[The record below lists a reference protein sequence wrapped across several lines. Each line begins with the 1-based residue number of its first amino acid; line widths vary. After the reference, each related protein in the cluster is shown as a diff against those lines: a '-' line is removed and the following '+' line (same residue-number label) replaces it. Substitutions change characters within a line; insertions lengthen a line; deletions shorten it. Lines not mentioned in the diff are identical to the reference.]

1 MMNQQFR
8 LTPFTLTVML
18 AYVQYYTPNFLPGR
32 CLPATDLRRLAGQ
45 IGAAVVGLRSAR
57 AHPLLAMH
65 LALAEAAG
73 LLSVAGGRWQT
84 TTMTLDWLAAGVA
97 EQSAWLLAALK
108 GPDWSETLARLSLT
122 EVFRLDYLVYI
133 EQTLARWP
141 GSWPAAALANWLP
154 AADDPAIWRLRLPE
168 TLPTSHLFDLLQLGR
183 WVPGEEWQASAY
195 TVAMAAQRGYTPAAM
210 ERLLQAATGQPPGP
224 ARQQQ
229 LWQWYRQHDAVQI
242 ERVYLLTVKEPARL
256 DHLLGQRRLGSHIGQ
271 QLSPRHALVSPRIIP
286 SLRRQLAREG
296 LALQAPAA
304 ALPEDD
310 TAVTRGMAWLG
321 LRLLLGLGKWLPL
334 PLPKPYADLHRLAGG
349 LDAAQLA
356 DLEQKAAALLAEIRN
371 ALRGRD
377 AYFPPEEPVAAEL
390 VTAVRQALA
399 DGYLLAIAYQGLGE
413 LLPRYRTVQPLR
425 LTERDGLY
433 YLTAYCY
440 LAEANRVFR
449 LDRITTYQVLPEKV
463 T

>member
-1 MMNQQFR
+1 MNQQFR

-45 IGAAVVGLRSAR
+45 IGAMVTGLRSAR

-73 LLSVAGGRWQT
+73 LLAVAGGRWQT
-84 TTMTLDWLAAGVA
+84 TTRTLDWLAAGVA
-97 EQSAWLLAALK
+97 EQSAWLLAALQ

-141 GSWPAAALANWLP
+141 GSWPGTALATWLP
-154 AADDPAIWRLRLPE
+154 ADDQAIWRLRLPE
-168 TLPTSHLFDLLQLGR
+168 TLPTTHLFDLLQLGR
-183 WVPGEEWQASAY
+183 WSPGQEWQASAY
-195 TVAMAAQRGYTPAAM
+195 TVAVAAQRGYTPAAM
-210 ERLLQAATGQPPGP
+210 ERLLQTATGQPLGL

-242 ERVYLLTVKEPARL
+242 EQVYLLTVKAPARL
-256 DHLLGQRRLGSHIGQ
+256 DHLLSQRRLGRHIGQ

-286 SLRRQLAREG
+286 SLRRQLANEG
-296 LALQAPAA
+296 LALQAPAV

-310 TAVTRGMAWLG
+310 TAVTRGMAWFG

-334 PLPKPYADLHRLAGG
+334 PVPKPYTDLHRLEEQ
-349 LDAAQLA
+349 LDATQLA
-356 DLEQKAAALLAEIRN
+356 DLEQKAVVVLAEIKN
-371 ALRGRD
+371 ALRGQD
-377 AYFPPEEPVAAEL
+377 AFFPPEAPVASEL
-390 VTAVRQALA
+390 VITVQQALA
-399 DGYLLAIAYQGLGE
+399 DGCLLAIAYQGLGE
-413 LLPRYRTVQPLR
+413 LLPRYRIVQPLR
-425 LTERDGLY
+425 LTEQDSLY

-463 T
+463 D